1 MAGSPAKSLT
11 IPNTVAPPTFRCT
24 SAWRYKSSLDETVEV
39 DSLLEMRPHVAF
51 RWAATIEPADVPT
64 NSFASRMS
72 SCYAVP
78 VFDGRRCPGH
88 ITRSNPLLG
97 QLGLRS

>member
-1 MAGSPAKSLT
+1 LAGSPAKSLT

-51 RWAATIEPADVPT
+51 GKVGGHDR
-64 NSFASRMS
+64 ASRR
-72 SCYAVP
+72 AHELFRLANVELL
-78 VFDGRRCPGH
+78 RRA
-88 ITRSNPLLG
+88 SV
-97 QLGLRS
+97 